1 MLVEGIYIYL
11 FVVKVY
17 NVSDKMHRYHVFCW
31 GEEQEMNKWDRTWRN
46 TWGNISILICEN
58 QTEQKDLNM
67 ALFLILQMNTRIFWK
82 PLDRLELYL
91 S

>member
-1 MLVEGIYIYL
+1 MVFAGVRSKKWEKWEG
-11 FVVKVY
+11 
-17 NVSDKMHRYHVFCW
+17 
-31 GEEQEMNKWDRTWRN
+31 TWRN

>member
-1 MLVEGIYIYL
+1 M
-11 FVVKVY
+11 
-17 NVSDKMHRYHVFCW
+17 VFAGVRSKKW
-31 GEEQEMNKWDRTWRN
+31 EKWDRIWRN

-58 QTEQKDLNM
+58 QTEQKDLKM
-67 ALFLILQMNTRIFWK
+67 ALFFQMNTRIFWK

>member
-1 MLVEGIYIYL
+1 M
-11 FVVKVY
+11 
-17 NVSDKMHRYHVFCW
+17 VFAGVRSKKW
-31 GEEQEMNKWDRTWRN
+31 EKWDRTWRN
-46 TWGNISILICEN
+46 TWENISILICEN